1 MSHRCAVWGCDNDY
15 KHPEKWLIM
24 PHVREN
30 LGTDATIKLHK
41 CPKESWYSK
50 WTKLLNREGFH
61 VTKHSRICS
70 NHFEYGQPREQSPH
84 PKLFLKGYPGRE
96 SISKRRQLVRKKLET
111 FLPASDETPA
121 SSLTVEES
129 LCAVPDNVQ
138 QSRSYEELEAENK
151 QLHEIQAAQA
161 SQIEEYEKE
170 IQELKQLNTFGIHSI
185 KRSDHLVKVYTGL
198 TSYALFSWL
207 FDEVKE
213 VASNMKYYKGEQS
226 VDTKAYQESNTKK
239 PGPKRKVCLEDEL
252 LMCLMKLRLNLSH
265 EFLASMFKVSPSLV
279 SSIVST
285 WICLLALELK
295 PILHW
300 PSDVQLL
307 QYYPD
312 CFKKYGKVC
321 AIIDCT
327 EVQTE
332 RPSLDS
338 TNAAMYSNYKERHT
352 YKVLVA
358 CTPGGTVSYISD
370 AVGGDMSDVELVRR
384 CGILDKLKRDDK
396 VMADKGFSN
405 KDDFMIGG
413 VELITPEFRKKDIQF
428 TVAKNVINAEVSNAR
443 IHVERVIGR
452 IKDFKILQGPIPLTL
467 ADLIDPIF
475 TVCGCIVNLLGIL
488 VPLSSKK

>member
-1 MSHRCAVWGCDNDY
+1 M
-15 KHPEKWLIM
+15 
-24 PHVREN
+24 
-30 LGTDATIKLHK
+30 
-41 CPKESWYSK
+41 
-50 WTKLLNREGFH
+50 
-61 VTKHSRICS
+61 
-70 NHFEYGQPREQSPH
+70 
-84 PKLFLKGYPGRE
+84 
-96 SISKRRQLVRKKLET
+96 
-111 FLPASDETPA
+111 
-121 SSLTVEES
+121 
-129 LCAVPDNVQ
+129 
-138 QSRSYEELEAENK
+138 
-151 QLHEIQAAQA
+151 
-161 SQIEEYEKE
+161 
-170 IQELKQLNTFGIHSI
+170 
-185 KRSDHLVKVYTGL
+185 
-198 TSYALFSWL
+198 
-207 FDEVKE
+207 
-213 VASNMKYYKGEQS
+213 
-226 VDTKAYQESNTKK
+226 
-239 PGPKRKVCLEDEL
+239 
-252 LMCLMKLRLNLSH
+252 
-265 EFLASMFKVSPSLV
+265 
-279 SSIVST
+279 
-285 WICLLALELK
+285 
-295 PILHW
+295 
-300 PSDVQLL
+300 
-307 QYYPD
+307 
-312 CFKKYGKVC
+312 C